1 MRLACRRSSPDRP
14 APARRVV
21 GLAGFSRSVASCG
34 ALLLPLSASAR
45 AAVPALRGWTLTD
58 LLLGVGLLV
67 LLVALLQQRRRAHRA
82 VQAALEDGRLAQQSL
97 RELLDKAP
105 AAIWRTDVHGRL
117 VFANRQLCE
126 ALGRSEDE
134 LKALPC
140 FFDAFDPNA
149 GARMARRDTQA
160 LAREEPV
167 FGQETSEDAR
177 GRRRHFDLVKVRVL
191 DDLGRAEGVV
201 SIATEVTVQ
210 REAEARL
217 QQRYAVER
225 ELLEISRG
233 LVAADHAEV
242 DVAIQRA
249 LALVGETSGADRS
262 YLFLMRDTGRR
273 ADNTH
278 EWCAAGVAPQ
288 IAFLQDCDVEA
299 TWPWATAQLRRGQ
312 RVEVADRD
320 ALPAEAATDVD
331 SMAAQDIRALVLLPM
346 LAGGELAAFV
356 GLDCTRGRPRWSE
369 AETGLL
375 QMVGELLSQALLRT
389 RAERERQAALDELHA
404 LFNAIPDLIFV
415 LDREGRFLDF
425 KGGDPDLLMLPP
437 GEFLGRRLEEVLPP
451 ELAAQT
457 REALVEVL
465 GTGGSAR
472 FDYRVPIGQ
481 QLRDFELRL
490 VGLADGRAL
499 SISRDISAR
508 KRFERALA
516 DSEQRFRQLLEAL
529 PSIAVQGYDRELEVT
544 FWNAGSEQLYGYTRE
559 QALGRRLTDLI
570 IPSPFRD
577 LVEQRT
583 AEWFAGGEVAP
594 PEELRLLRADG
605 GEVVVLSSHAM
616 QIKADGS
623 RELFCL
629 DIDLGPLRRA
639 EEQLRL
645 AASVFTHT
653 QEGVLITDPDGRI
666 VEVNQAF
673 TDITGYPRDAV
684 IGQTPALLKSGRHD
698 QQMYA
703 RMWRSLLDQGH
714 WDGEVWNR
722 RRNGDAYAEYLK
734 INAVRDAA
742 GKVLNY
748 VGLFADITAQKTY
761 QQHLERIA
769 HFDSLTG
776 LPNRVL
782 FADRLRQAMAQA
794 RRQHLQVAVA
804 YIDLDGFK
812 AINDHHGHDIGDR
825 FLCAVGERMHQQLRE
840 SDTVARIGGDEFVV
854 LLVNLPEGGPLQEL
868 LERLQRALSE
878 PLQLESLQLPV
889 AASIGVS
896 LYPQAEELEAEQL
909 LRQAD
914 QAMYQAKHG
923 GKGHVRYFD
932 AALDAS
938 NRSRQQLLQRLR
950 VALDAGELRLF
961 YQPRVELRSGHVPG
975 MEALMR
981 WQHPERGLL
990 PPATFLP
997 VSEGEELGIALGDWA
1012 LRRAL
1017 DDLSAWQQQ
1026 GLELGVSVNIAPR
1039 HLLSP
1044 GFVERLQE
1052 LLAAYPR
1059 LGYGS
1064 LTLEVLESS
1073 LLDDLDRATAVIAR
1087 CRQLGVGCAL
1097 DDFGT
1102 GYSSLAY
1109 LKHLPFSELKID
1121 RSFVR
1126 DMLADPEDLA
1136 IIQGIVGL
1144 ARAFQL
1150 RLVAEGVETSE
1161 HARALLHVGC
1171 SEAQGYG
1178 IARPMPAAEVVPWLR
1193 GWQPD
1198 PAWSRVR
1205 ELPAGGHMAMFVK
1218 AAHRGW
1224 LQQLSDWLDGS
1235 DSDAPPPARPARG
1248 FGRWPADLPTALREG
1263 QTARQVWMDYQ
1274 VLHQRFDAAVAA
1286 HAAGGL
1292 TAARAGREAL
1302 LTSGQHFIEGLEQL
1316 VLALSEGE
1324 SGRA

>member
-1 MRLACRRSSPDRP
+1 MATLLVLPLTALATDPALPDWTLSDLSL
-14 APARRVV
+14 
-21 GLAGFSRSVASCG
+21 GAG
-34 ALLLPLSASAR
+34 LLLLF
-45 AAVPALRGWTLTD
+45 G
-58 LLLGVGLLV
+58 LLLG
-67 LLVALLQQRRRAHRA
+67 RRRAHRA
-82 VQAALEDGRLAQQSL
+82 MQQALEDGRLAQQSL

-105 AAIWRTDVHGRL
+105 AAIWRTDTRGRL
-117 VFANRQLCE
+117 VFANRRLCE
-126 ALGRSEDE
+126 ALGRTEDE
-134 LKALPC
+134 LKALPR
-140 FFDAFDPNA
+140 FRDAFEPA
-149 GARMARRDTQA
+149 AAARMAGREAQA

-167 FGQETSEDAR
+167 FGQETREDAQ
-177 GRRRHFDLVKVRVL
+177 GRRRHFDVVKVRVL
-191 DDLGRAEGVV
+191 DAAGRAEGVV
-201 SIATEVTVQ
+201 TIATEVTEQ

-217 QQRYAVER
+217 QQRYALER
-225 ELLEISRG
+225 ELLQISRG
-233 LVAADHAEV
+233 LMSADHAEV
-242 DVAIQRA
+242 DTAIRRA
-249 LALVGETSGADRS
+249 LALVGQSAGADRS
-262 YLFLMRDTGRR
+262 HLFLLHEAGRR

-278 EWCAAGVAPQ
+278 EWCAAGVEPQ
-288 IAFLQDCDVEA
+288 IARLQDCDIDA
-299 TWPWATAQLRRGQ
+299 AWPWATAQLRRGH
-312 RVEVADRD
+312 RVEIADGEALPPEAAADR
-320 ALPAEAATDVD
+320 A
-331 SMAAQDIRALVLLPM
+331 SMAAQDIRAIVLLPM

-356 GLDCTRGRPRWSE
+356 GLDCARERPRWSE
-369 AETGLL
+369 AEIGLL
-375 QMVGELLSQALLRT
+375 QVVGELLSQALLRT
-389 RAERERQAALDELHA
+389 RAERQRQSALDELHA

-415 LDREGRFLDF
+415 LDRHGRFLDF
-425 KGGDPDLLMLPP
+425 KGGELGLLMMAP

-451 ELAAQT
+451 ELATQT
-457 REALVEVL
+457 RQALAEVL
-465 GTGGSAR
+465 GGGSAR
-472 FDYRVPIGQ
+472 FDYRVPVGA
-481 QLRDFELRL
+481 QLCDFELRL

-499 SISRDISAR
+499 SISRDITAR

-516 DSEQRFRQLLEAL
+516 DSEQRFRELLEAL
-529 PSIAVQGYDRELEVT
+529 PSIAVQGYDRELKVT
-544 FWNAGSEQLYGYTRE
+544 FWNAGSERLYGYPRE
-559 QALGRRLTDLI
+559 QALGQRLTELI
-570 IPSPFRD
+570 IPPPFRG

-605 GEVVVLSSHAM
+605 EEVVVLSSHAM

-653 QEGVLITDPDGRI
+653 QEGVLITDPQGRI

-673 TDITGYPRDAV
+673 TEITGYPREAV

-698 QQMYA
+698 QDLYA
-703 RMWRSLLDQGH
+703 QMWRSLVEQGH
-714 WDGEVWNR
+714 WVGEIWNR
-722 RRNGDAYAEYLK
+722 RRNGEAYAEYLK
-734 INAVRDAA
+734 INAVRDDA
-742 GKVLNY
+742 GRVLNY

-782 FADRLRQAMAQA
+782 LADRLRQAMAHA
-794 RRQHLQVAVA
+794 RRQQMQVAVA

-825 FLCAVGERMHQQLRE
+825 FLCAVGERMRQQLRE
-840 SDTVARIGGDEFVV
+840 WDTVARIGGDEFVV

-896 LYPQAEELEAEQL
+896 LYPQDEELEAEQL

-950 VALDAGELRLF
+950 EALDAGELVLF
-961 YQPRVELRSGHVPG
+961 YQPRFELRSGHVLG

-981 WQHPERGLL
+981 WQHPQRGLL
-990 PPATFLP
+990 PPDAFLP
-997 VSEGEELGIALGDWA
+997 FSEGEELGLALGEWA
-1012 LRRAL
+1012 LRQAL
-1017 DDLSAWQQQ
+1017 SDLSGWQQQ
-1026 GLELGVSVNIAPR
+1026 GLDLGVSVNIAPR

-1044 GFVERLQE
+1044 GFVERLQA
-1052 LLAAYPR
+1052 LLAAFPQ
-1059 LGYGS
+1059 LEYGS

-1073 LLDDLDRATAVIAR
+1073 LLDDIDRATSVIAR
-1087 CRQLGVGCAL
+1087 CREFGVGCAL

-1144 ARAFQL
+1144 ARAFRL
-1150 RLVAEGVETSE
+1150 RLVAEGVETGE

-1171 SEAQGYG
+1171 TQAQGYG

-1193 GWQPD
+1193 GWRPD
-1198 PAWSRVR
+1198 PEWVHVR
-1205 ELPAGGHMAMFVK
+1205 ELPAGGHMAMFVQ

-1224 LQQLSDWLDGS
+1224 LQQLGDWLDGV
-1235 DSDAPPPARPARG
+1235 DSGGPPPARPARG
-1248 FGRWPADLPTALREG
+1248 FGRWLADLPPDLREG
-1263 QTARQVWMDYQ
+1263 AAARQVWLDYQ
-1274 VLHQRFDAAVAA
+1274 ALHQHFDAAVAA
-1286 HAAGGL
+1286 HAAGGIA
-1292 TAARAGREAL
+1292 AARGRRESL
-1302 LTSGQHFIEGLEQL
+1302 LASGQRFIEGLEHL
-1316 VLALSEGE
+1316 VVALAEGG

>member
-1 MRLACRRSSPDRP
+1 M
-14 APARRVV
+14 
-21 GLAGFSRSVASCG
+21 
-34 ALLLPLSASAR
+34 
-45 AAVPALRGWTLTD
+45 D
-58 LLLGVGLLV
+58 LLLGAGLLV
-67 LLVALLQQRRRAHRA
+67 LLVALLHQRRRAHRA
-82 VQAALEDGRLAQQSL
+82 LQAALEEGRLAQQSL

-105 AAIWRTDVHGRL
+105 AAIWRTDASGRL
-117 VFANRQLCE
+117 VFANRHLCE
-126 ALGRSEDE
+126 ALGRSEE
-134 LKALPC
+134 ALKALPR
-140 FFDAFDPNA
+140 FFDAFEPA
-149 GARMARRDTQA
+149 TGARMAGREAQA

-167 FGQETSEDAR
+167 FGQESSEDAR

-191 DDLGRAEGVV
+191 DDAGRAEGVV
-201 SIATEVTVQ
+201 SIATEVTEQ

-233 LVAADHAEV
+233 LVSADHAEV
-242 DVAIQRA
+242 DAAIQRA
-249 LALVGETSGADRS
+249 LALVGQTSSADRS
-262 YLFLMRDTGRR
+262 YLFLMRDAGRR

-288 IAFLQDCDVEA
+288 IAHLQDCDVDA
-299 TWPWATAQLRRGQ
+299 AWPWATAQLRRGQ
-312 RVEVADRD
+312 RVEVADRE
-320 ALPAEAATDVD
+320 AMPSEAAADRA
-331 SMAAQDIRALVLLPM
+331 SMAEQDICAIVLLPM
-346 LAGGELAAFV
+346 LAGGELVAFV
-356 GLDCTRGRPRWSE
+356 GLDCTRERPRWSE

-375 QMVGELLSQALLRT
+375 QVVGELLSQALLRT
-389 RAERERQAALDELHA
+389 RAERQRQIALDELHA

-415 LDREGRFLDF
+415 LDGEGRFLDF
-425 KGGDPDLLMLPP
+425 KGGDVGLLMLPP
-437 GEFLGRRLEEVLPP
+437 GEFLGRRLEDVLPP
-451 ELAAQT
+451 TLAEQT
-457 REALVEVL
+457 RQALVEVL
-465 GTGGSAR
+465 GSGGSAR
-472 FDYRVPIGQ
+472 FDYRVPIGA

-499 SISRDISAR
+499 SISRDITAC

-516 DSEQRFRQLLEAL
+516 DSEQRFRELLEAL
-529 PSIAVQGYDRELEVT
+529 PSIAVQGYDSELRVT
-544 FWNAGSEQLYGYTRE
+544 FWNAGSEQLYGYPRE
-559 QALGRRLTDLI
+559 QALGQRLTELI
-570 IPSPFRD
+570 IPPPFRG

-616 QIKADGS
+616 QLKADGS

-639 EEQLRL
+639 EGELRL

-653 QEGVLITDPDGRI
+653 QEGVLITDADGRI

-673 TDITGYPRDAV
+673 SDITGYPREAV
-684 IGQTPALLKSGRHD
+684 LGQTPALLKSDRHD
-698 QQMYA
+698 EALYA
-703 RMWRSLLDQGH
+703 QMWRSLVEQGH
-714 WDGEVWNR
+714 WAGEIWNR
-722 RRNGDAYAEYLK
+722 RSNGEPYAEYLK
-734 INAVRDAA
+734 INAVRDGT

-769 HFDSLTG
+769 HFDALTG

-782 FADRLRQAMAQA
+782 LADRLRQAMAQA
-794 RRQHLQVAVA
+794 RRQQLQVAVA

-825 FLCAVGERMHQQLRE
+825 FLCAVGERMCQQLRE
-840 SDTVARIGGDEFVV
+840 WDTVARIGGDEFVV

-878 PLQLESLQLPV
+878 PLQLDSLQLPV

-896 LYPQAEELEAEQL
+896 LYPQDQELEAEQL

-950 VALDAGELRLF
+950 EALEAGELRLH
-961 YQPRVELRSGHVPG
+961 YQPRVELRSGHVLG

-990 PPATFLP
+990 PPAAFLP
-997 VSEGEELGIALGDWA
+997 VSEGEELSIALGDWA

-1017 DDLSAWQQQ
+1017 DDLSAWKRQ
-1026 GLELGVSVNIAPR
+1026 GLELEVSVNIAPR

-1044 GFVERLQE
+1044 GFIERLQD
-1052 LLAAYPR
+1052 LLAAYPQ

-1150 RLVAEGVETSE
+1150 RLVAEGVETHE

-1171 SEAQGYG
+1171 TQAQGYG

-1193 GWQPD
+1193 GWRPD
-1198 PAWSRVR
+1198 PEWSRIR
-1205 ELPAGGHMAMFVK
+1205 ELPAGGHMAMFVQ

-1224 LQQLSDWLDGS
+1224 LQQLAVWLDGAEE
-1235 DSDAPPPARPARG
+1235 DRPPPARPARG
-1248 FGRWPADLPTALREG
+1248 FGRWLADLPPVLREG
-1263 QTARQVWMDYQ
+1263 EAAQQLWRDYQ
-1274 VLHQRFDAAVAA
+1274 ALHHHFDAMVAA
-1286 HAAGGL
+1286 HAEGGL
-1292 TAARAGREAL
+1292 TAARTHGEGLLGCGRR
-1302 LTSGQHFIEGLEQL
+1302 FVEGLEPL
-1316 VLALSEGE
+1316 VTALAD
-1324 SGRA
+1324 SGPSASG